1 MPAGLA
7 AAAGVSYDEYSNLST
22 ELPVRAT
29 ADSPLQ
35 LGDDAAATRWADG
48 LQVDGADVLASY
60 EHPHFGRWPA
70 ITTRAHGEG
79 RITYVGTVPN
89 GPLAVALFR
98 WLAPSPWTDLPSSV
112 TVTSAT
118 AADGR
123 RLRFVHNWSWDSLSI
138 DLPAALHDVLANTA
152 VSDKVDLGPWD
163 VRVLVE
169 PAQEAEF

>member
-7 AAAGVSYDEYSNLST
+7 AVAGVSYDEYSNLSG
-22 ELPVRAT
+22 ELPVASSR
-29 ADSPLQ
+29 LE
-35 LGDDAAATRWADG
+35 LGDDAAGTRWADG
-48 LQVDGADVLASY
+48 LQVDGAEVLATY

-70 ITTRAHGEG
+70 VTTRAHGSG

-89 GPLAVALFR
+89 VPLAVALFR
-98 WLAPSPWTDLPSSV
+98 WIAPSPWPDLPASV

-123 RLRFVHNWSWDSLSI
+123 RLRFVHNWSWDSVSV
-138 DLPAALHDVLANTA
+138 DLPAAVHDVLADTS
-152 VSDKVDLGPWD
+152 VSDKLDLGPWD

-169 PAQEAEF
+169 PQ